1 MARSAAC
8 SAAALRGLSVT
19 ASRTGADA
27 GALPVSVAPW
37 IEVARV
43 AVAPQL
49 EEATEADADGAAAA
63 PSVTSTPSVLAA
75 ARPRRATHE
84 RDMGSPGLGMGCPG
98 VGHCLLRSSG
108 GAVAKALRSRYCP
121 CYCLVTIFA

>member
-8 SAAALRGLSVT
+8 SAAALRGLGVT

-84 RDMGSPGLGMGCPG
+84 WDMGVSRSWYGVPRSWALPAQIVGRGGCKGGCRTALSPGMAKG
-98 VGHCLLRSSG
+98 SG
-108 GAVAKALRSRYCP
+108 G
-121 CYCLVTIFA
+121 

>member
-8 SAAALRGLSVT
+8 SAAVFWGFSVT

-37 IEVARV
+37 SEVARV

-49 EEATEADADGAAAA
+49 DEATEADADGAAAA

-75 ARPRRATHE
+75 ARPRRTTRE
-84 RDMGSPGLGMGCPG
+84 WDMGVSRSWLWLPRSWALRVDEPIVGWGGCK
-98 VGHCLLRSSG
+98 
-108 GAVAKALRSRYCP
+108 AVAKPLLP
-121 CYCLVTIFA
+121 